1 MNSVPIST
9 QSAPVSS
16 GAANAPVYSLHS
28 GIAQFCLPAANRDAN
43 RKLAYVN
50 SICLLFLA
58 VGIAGLN
65 PPKLE
70 QKIPEPAQEF
80 MPAEIVQPPEPPK
93 VEPQPEQEQP
103 EQQPDTPVEMP
114 QIATVVAADP
124 SQVKFAVPVEGPVV
138 FAPAKFAQPPPA
150 SPPKPATRTVVK
162 MTGAEGGTFPAPK
175 YPPAALEQRLQGTVT
190 LIITVR
196 PDGLV
201 ETAEVTKSSGSVILD
216 RAAMQQ
222 AKTKYKYLPIS
233 TSELRYF
240 EKDVEF
246 RLQ

>member
-16 GAANAPVYSLHS
+16 GAANAPGYSLHS
-28 GIAQFCLPAANRDAN
+28 DIAQFCLPAANRDAN

-70 QKIPEPAQEF
+70 QKIPEPTQEF

-138 FAPAKFAQPPPA
+138 FAPAKFAQAPPPA
-150 SPPKPATRTVVK
+150 PPKPATRTVVK
-162 MTGAEGGTFPAPK
+162 MTGAEGGSFPAPK
-175 YPPAALEQRLQGTVT
+175 YPAAAVEQRLQGTVT

-201 ETAEVTKSSGSVILD
+201 ESAEVTKSSGSVLLD
-216 RAAMQQ
+216 RAAVQQ

>member
-16 GAANAPVYSLHS
+16 GAANAPGYSLHS
-28 GIAQFCLPAANRDAN
+28 DIAQFCLPAANRDAN

-70 QKIPEPAQEF
+70 QKIPEPVQEF

-175 YPPAALEQRLQGTVT
+175 YPPAALEQRLQGSVT

>member
-16 GAANAPVYSLHS
+16 GAANAPGDSLHS
-28 GIAQFCLPAANRDAN
+28 DIAQFCLPAANRDAN